1 MQKRL
6 KYVFPS
12 MQEYFRY
19 NKEEIRKQRNKY
31 ESQKN
36 SISFSVSLK
45 YHRYYRKYFIIIP
58 KIYLENLNYL
68 RQNKSDIFTKGK
80 ILRLTSINR
89 FNKNY
94 SFDAVV
100 NGIKINKY
108 NKGVVFS
115 YLIPIKRYYRNSKY
129 LLCNYI
135 IKERNGD
142 LTYERMDDAL
152 NGFVQGNNCSK
163 NIQKYILGF
172 NPQQINCY
180 VSLNALFNY
189 RKIYPNNIPNYY
201 TLNLSERRQI
211 NRLFLKEMNTVLIN
225 PDNKFNLICFII
237 YAVYYMRMNNNDKIL
252 ICSSSNKAAD
262 SIALQ
267 LLKMNEYLKQLKI
280 LRIYAKNQ
288 EIVKR
293 NKLLS
298 GISYH
303 KLLMKEKNRN
313 NYKSGR
319 NLLIENSDIII
330 STCVNSYCDEM
341 INYEFPFVIIVDANN
356 SNENENLIPITLLA
370 KQVILIGYQ
379 KSDIGNLNLYKRM
392 KDIYPENHI
401 EF

>member
-58 KIYLENLNYL
+58 KIYLNNLNYL

-89 FNKNY
+89 YNKNL

-108 NKGVVFS
+108 NKGVVFA

-152 NGFVQGNNCSK
+152 NGFVQGKNCSN

-172 NPQQINCY
+172 NPQQINSY
-180 VSLNALFNY
+180 ASLNALFNY
-189 RKIYPNNIPNYY
+189 QRIYPNNIPNYY

-237 YAVYYMRMNNNDKIL
+237 YAVYNMRMNNNDKIL

-293 NKLLS
+293 NKKLS

-356 SNENENLIPITLLA
+356 SNENENLIPITLQA
-370 KQVILIGYQ
+370 KHVILIGYQ
-379 KSDIGNLNLYKRM
+379 KSDSGNLNLYKRM

>member
-89 FNKNY
+89 YNKNL

-108 NKGVVFS
+108 NKGVVFA

-129 LLCNYI
+129 LLCNYM

-172 NPQQINCY
+172 NPQQINSY
-180 VSLNALFNY
+180 ASLNALFNY

-293 NKLLS
+293 NKKLS

-313 NYKSGR
+313 NYTGGR

-370 KQVILIGYQ
+370 KHVILIGYQ
-379 KSDIGNLNLYKRM
+379 KSDSGNLNLYKRM

>member
-58 KIYLENLNYL
+58 KIYLKNLDYL

-89 FNKNY
+89 YNKNL

-108 NKGVVFS
+108 NKGVVFA

-152 NGFVQGNNCSK
+152 NGFVQGKNCSN

-180 VSLNALFNY
+180 ALLNALFNY

-293 NKLLS
+293 NKKLS

-303 KLLMKEKNRN
+303 KFLIKEKNRN
-313 NYKSGR
+313 NYMGRR

-341 INYEFPFVIIVDANN
+341 INYEFPFVLLLMPII
-356 SNENENLIPITLLA
+356 L
-370 KQVILIGYQ
+370 
-379 KSDIGNLNLYKRM
+379 M
-392 KDIYPENHI
+392 KMKI
-401 EF
+401 

>member
-89 FNKNY
+89 YNKNL

-108 NKGVVFS
+108 NKGVVFA

-129 LLCNYI
+129 LLCNYMI
-135 IKERNGD
+135 RERNGD

-152 NGFVQGNNCSK
+152 NGFVQGKNCSN
-163 NIQKYILGF
+163 NIQKHILGF
-172 NPQQINCY
+172 NPQQINSY
-180 VSLNALFNY
+180 ASLNALFNY
-189 RKIYPNNIPNYY
+189 QRIYPNNIPNYY

-293 NKLLS
+293 NKKLS

-313 NYKSGR
+313 NYSGGR

-370 KQVILIGYQ
+370 KHVILIGYQ
-379 KSDIGNLNLYKRM
+379 KSDSGNLNLYKRM

>member
-1 MQKRL
+1 M
-6 KYVFPS
+6 
-12 MQEYFRY
+12 
-19 NKEEIRKQRNKY
+19 
-31 ESQKN
+31 
-36 SISFSVSLK
+36 
-45 YHRYYRKYFIIIP
+45 
-58 KIYLENLNYL
+58 
-68 RQNKSDIFTKGK
+68 
-80 ILRLTSINR
+80 
-89 FNKNY
+89 

-108 NKGVVFS
+108 NKGVVFA
-115 YLIPIKRYYRNSKY
+115 YLIPIKRYYRYSKY
-129 LLCNYI
+129 LLCNYM

-172 NPQQINCY
+172 NPQQINSY
-180 VSLNALFNY
+180 ASLNALFNY
-189 RKIYPNNIPNYY
+189 QRIYPNNIPNYY

-267 LLKMNEYLKQLKI
+267 LLKMNEYLKQFKI

-293 NKLLS
+293 NKKLS
-298 GISYH
+298 EISYH

-313 NYKSGR
+313 
-319 NLLIENSDIII
+319 
-330 STCVNSYCDEM
+330 T
-341 INYEFPFVIIVDANN
+341 INFEIT
-356 SNENENLIPITLLA
+356 SNKKCLEE
-370 KQVILIGYQ
+370 
-379 KSDIGNLNLYKRM
+379 
-392 KDIYPENHI
+392 PEV
-401 EF
+401 

>member
-58 KIYLENLNYL
+58 KIYLNDLNYL

-89 FNKNY
+89 HNKNL

-108 NKGVVFS
+108 NKGVVFA

-180 VSLNALFNY
+180 ASLNALFNY
-189 RKIYPNNIPNYY
+189 QRIYPNNIPNYY

-303 KLLMKEKNRN
+303 KLLIKEKNRN
-313 NYKSGR
+313 NYIGGR
-319 NLLIENSDIII
+319 NLLIENNDIII

-356 SNENENLIPITLLA
+356 SHENENLIPITLLA
-370 KQVILIGYQ
+370 KHVILIGYQ
-379 KSDIGNLNLYKRM
+379 KSDSGNLNLYKRM

>member
-89 FNKNY
+89 YNKNL

-108 NKGVVFS
+108 NKGVVFA

-152 NGFVQGNNCSK
+152 NGFFQGKNCSN

-172 NPQQINCY
+172 NPQQINSY
-180 VSLNALFNY
+180 ASLNALFNY

-370 KQVILIGYQ
+370 KHVTLIGYQ
-379 KSDIGNLNLYKRM
+379 KSDSGNLNLYKRM

>member
-89 FNKNY
+89 YNKNL

-108 NKGVVFS
+108 NKGVVFA

-152 NGFVQGNNCSK
+152 NGFVQGKNCSN

-172 NPQQINCY
+172 NPQQIN
-180 VSLNALFNY
+180 
-189 RKIYPNNIPNYY
+189 
-201 TLNLSERRQI
+201 
-211 NRLFLKEMNTVLIN
+211 
-225 PDNKFNLICFII
+225 
-237 YAVYYMRMNNNDKIL
+237 
-252 ICSSSNKAAD
+252 
-262 SIALQ
+262 
-267 LLKMNEYLKQLKI
+267 
-280 LRIYAKNQ
+280 
-288 EIVKR
+288 
-293 NKLLS
+293 
-298 GISYH
+298 
-303 KLLMKEKNRN
+303 
-313 NYKSGR
+313 
-319 NLLIENSDIII
+319 
-330 STCVNSYCDEM
+330 
-341 INYEFPFVIIVDANN
+341 
-356 SNENENLIPITLLA
+356 
-370 KQVILIGYQ
+370 
-379 KSDIGNLNLYKRM
+379 
-392 KDIYPENHI
+392 
-401 EF
+401 

>member
-58 KIYLENLNYL
+58 KIYLNNLNYL

-89 FNKNY
+89 YNKNL

-108 NKGVVFS
+108 NKGVVFA

-129 LLCNYI
+129 LLCNYMI
-135 IKERNGD
+135 RERNGD

-152 NGFVQGNNCSK
+152 NGFVQGKNCSN
-163 NIQKYILGF
+163 NIQKYILEF
-172 NPQQINCY
+172 TPQQINSY
-180 VSLNALFNY
+180 ASLNALFNY
-189 RKIYPNNIPNYY
+189 QRIYPNNIPNYY

-293 NKLLS
+293 NKKLS

-303 KLLMKEKNRN
+303 KFLMKEKNRN
-313 NYKSGR
+313 NYMGRR

-341 INYEFPFVIIVDANN
+341 INYKFPFVIIVDANN

-370 KQVILIGYQ
+370 KHVILIGYQ
-379 KSDIGNLNLYKRM
+379 KSDSGNLNLYKRM